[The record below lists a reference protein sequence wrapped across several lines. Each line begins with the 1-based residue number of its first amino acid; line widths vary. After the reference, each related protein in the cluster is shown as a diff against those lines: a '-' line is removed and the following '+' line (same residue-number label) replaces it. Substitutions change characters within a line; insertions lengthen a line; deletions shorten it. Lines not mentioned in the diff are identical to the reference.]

1 MNQELSMSP
10 NLLVAA
16 LQKPASE
23 FTKAD
28 IVSYIKEND
37 IRMVNFMS
45 QIVGKHACGHVPAFI
60 GGDGYEQVGFSH
72 SHFFQAF
79 YGGRGGCS
87 RHQVEVGVQCAQLLF
102 VVVHQND
109 VLLLAGQQFG
119 QVCAY
124 CAGTCNNYFHF

>member
-1 MNQELSMSP
+1 MSESTP
-10 NLLVAA
+10 SFWKIPCFGQQVFVVVNTGYGLLC
-16 LQKPASE
+16 
-23 FTKAD
+23 
-28 IVSYIKEND
+28 
-37 IRMVNFMS
+37 S

-124 CAGTCNNYFHF
+124 CAGTCNNYFHFLYGNEE

>member
-1 MNQELSMSP
+1 METPFVFGQQVFVVVNAGYS
-10 NLLVAA
+10 LLC
-16 LQKPASE
+16 
-23 FTKAD
+23 
-28 IVSYIKEND
+28 
-37 IRMVNFMS
+37 S

-87 RHQVEVGVQCAQLLF
+87 RHQVEVRVQCAQLLF

-109 VLLLAGQQFG
+109 VLLLAGQQLG